1 VPAVLHQIE
10 AYGIDMAQVNK
21 ILILH
26 AHFDHVGIVPYLKRL
41 QPDIEIYA
49 SERAWEILS
58 MPKAISTIND
68 FNRAVTEQMGMVEAC
83 SPFDLDWRDDISGIG
98 ISEGE
103 EIDLG
108 DVKLQIFETPG
119 HSSCAISAYEPRF
132 RALFPTDSGGIP
144 FKQTVVTSGNSNFT
158 KFQKSLERL
167 RDLDV
172 AVYCADHY
180 GYVVGEEA
188 SAFIDRSIEAA
199 KEHRTMMEDA
209 YLRTKDIDKATEE
222 LVGSFYGEYQ
232 DYFLP
237 RDIFEAVYRQM
248 MKHIAGVMEVRA

>member
-103 EIDLG
+103 EMKRRGIHHAPSVHTSPDL
-108 DVKLQIFETPG
+108 
-119 HSSCAISAYEPRF
+119 EPF
-132 RALFPTDSGGIP
+132 
-144 FKQTVVTSGNSNFT
+144 
-158 KFQKSLERL
+158 SLRIA
-167 RDLDV
+167 V
-172 AVYCADHY
+172 A
-180 GYVVGEEA
+180 
-188 SAFIDRSIEAA
+188 SPLNR
-199 KEHRTMMEDA
+199 RW
-209 YLRTKDIDKATEE
+209 
-222 LVGSFYGEYQ
+222 
-232 DYFLP
+232 LP
-237 RDIFEAVYRQM
+237 REIPILPSS
-248 MKHIAGVMEVRA
+248 KRAWKG